1 MSRFPIIIAILALML
16 GVAVLT
22 LGRDIL
28 NKARAK
34 ETVTHM
40 RRVVSLLQL
49 ERPAVVDV
57 QYLRNMLAKHGVS
70 PLYLLDGWN
79 RPLVVEVLTDEDG
92 VQIYRVISLGR
103 NGRLDTCCRR
113 FLKQDWD
120 EDAVIENDTW
130 LQVWSA

>member
-1 MSRFPIIIAILALML
+1 MSRFPIMIAILALML
-16 GVAVLT
+16 GAAVLT

-34 ETVTHM
+34 ETVTNM

-57 QYLRNMLAKHGVS
+57 QYLRNMLAKHDVS
-70 PLYLLDGWN
+70 PSYLLDGWN

-92 VQIYRVISLGR
+92 VQIYLALARRVNEAMKDHTYGRFDIS
-103 NGRLDTCCRR
+103 RR
-113 FLKQDWD
+113 FGSTAKSPTK
-120 EDAVIENDTW
+120 NDGH
-130 LQVWSA
+130 